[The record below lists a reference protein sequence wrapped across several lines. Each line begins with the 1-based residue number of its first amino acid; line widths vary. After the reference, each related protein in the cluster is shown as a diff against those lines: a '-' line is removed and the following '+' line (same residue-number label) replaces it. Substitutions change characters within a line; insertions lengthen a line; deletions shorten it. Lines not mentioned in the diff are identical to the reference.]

1 MNKKVDLKAIANMPA
16 NSEQMHKCVFDA
28 MSMCRYFDGVPKQK
42 YPNVLSCLQ
51 AKVRTFK
58 KGEVILRFHCQSSY
72 AGIVVTGTVQQN
84 IYDDC
89 GKPITYS
96 QLTTGGS
103 FGAELACSPS
113 AKSLTEISCT
123 TDCSVLF
130 CNFSNVLAPE
140 QKPCQYR
147 QLVASNLLR
156 DFATQVMQ
164 LNLRLRIMSQ
174 KHIRSKVKI
183 YLQNEK
189 INENDEVML
198 PFNRVE
204 WAKYLYTDRTA
215 LAKEMTKLQKEG
227 ILISDKR
234 RIKILDKSFLIDP

>member
-1 MNKKVDLKAIANMPA
+1 MEMPA
-16 NSEQMHKCVFDA
+16 NSIQMRKHVSYA
-28 MSMCRYFDGVPKQK
+28 MSKCQYFDGIPSDK
-42 YPNVLSCLQ
+42 YPSVLSCLQ
-51 AKVRTFK
+51 AKVRTFR
-58 KGEVILRFHCQSSY
+58 KGEIIFRFHQQSSY
-72 AGIVVTGTVQQN
+72 AGIVVTGMLQQN
-84 IYDDC
+84 IYDAS
-89 GKPITYS
+89 GKPITYN
-96 QLTTGGS
+96 QLTTGDS
-103 FGAELACSPS
+103 FGAELACSPT
-113 AKSLTEISCT
+113 AKSLTEIKCT
-123 TDCSVLF
+123 TDCSILL
-130 CNFSNVLAPE
+130 CNFSNVLSPG

-189 INENDEVML
+189 INENDEVIL

-204 WAKYLYTDRTA
+204 WSKYLYTDRTA

-234 RIKILDKSFLIDP
+234 RIKILDKSFLIDV